1 MNKYDLIDQ
10 NLLYQH
16 SEALSQGEEEA
27 EIAVDYIV
35 EDLQK
40 HNIQH
45 DRYQFEGYFSDP
57 VYGQVS
63 VISPKRVDICAK
75 TRSFGLHLPH
85 GIKGNDSVRGLFPF
99 SFSTDHGNES
109 GRFIPVALLYQS
121 KEDYVNIFIS
131 YLTNISSII

>member
-16 SEALSQGEEEA
+16 SEALSQWERLTGEEEA
-27 EIAVDYIV
+27 EKAVDYII

-40 HNIQH
+40 NNIQH

-63 VISPKRVDICAK
+63 VISPKRVDIRAK

-109 GRFIPVALLYQS
+109 GRFISVVLLY
-121 KEDYVNIFIS
+121 
-131 YLTNISSII
+131 